1 MTPER
6 RGILAHKQGIRLSGI
21 VIVFLLSIG
30 AFVSGVDTSGVD
42 DMSELSIF
50 AWIYYSAGLFV
61 FGGLDLGV
69 PVGGTVA
76 GRAALWAAY
85 FLAPIITTTAV
96 IEAALQLIRR
106 DRSQARAL
114 NGHVIVIGAGRLG
127 LTYIQAIRQIEPERQ
142 LLLVDAEGDRI
153 SAEEVVLLDGVQF
166 VRASLDRKEAFEL
179 LHLQRAARMIVLSDN
194 DLLNLEIAWGAK
206 SCNQDLPIAVH
217 VTDLTLLRPVSRLIR
232 DRASAGVSPSGLPL
246 IFNTHRIAALH
257 LYEHFLHP
265 HFEET
270 GYRDVVV
277 LGGFGR
283 FPQTI
288 LELLRVTAQ
297 DELEHIVIV
306 DKYASKH
313 VRQFCADVSLESIS
327 YSTVDGDLEDPGT
340 WMEVDSLLSSHAAT
354 PIYLL
359 TAANEVVNFRAA
371 MMLRRRSSDI
381 RIFARCFR
389 RGSFAESLAR
399 ENAFELLAFEEVF
412 QQALRDHYETLATL

>member
-1 MTPER
+1 MTSEG

-69 PVGGTVA
+69 PAGGSAA

-96 IEAALQLIRR
+96 IEAALQLIRT
-106 DRSQARAL
+106 DRSQTRAL
-114 NGHVIVIGAGRLG
+114 DGHVIVIGAGRLG

-142 LLLVDAEGDRI
+142 LLLVDAEGDKI
-153 SAEEVVLLDGVQF
+153 SAEEAVLLEGVQF

-206 SCNQDLPIAVH
+206 SRNPDLPVAAH

-232 DRASAGVSPSGLPL
+232 DRASADASPPSLPL

-288 LELLRVTAQ
+288 LELLRVAAE

-306 DKYASKH
+306 DAEASKN
-313 VRQFCADVSLESIS
+313 VRQFSADVSLESLD
-327 YSTVDGDLEDPGT
+327 YSTVDGELEDPGT
-340 WMEVDSLLSSHAAT
+340 WVKVESLLSSHAAT
-354 PIYLL
+354 PVYLL
-359 TAANEVVNFRAA
+359 AAANEVVNFRAA
-371 MMLRRRSSDI
+371 MMLRRQSAEI

-412 QQALRDHYETLATL
+412 QQALRDHYETLAAL

>member
-1 MTPER
+1 MTPGL
-6 RGILAHKQGIRLSGI
+6 RGILAHKQGIRLFGI
-21 VIVFLLSIG
+21 IIVFFLGIS
-30 AFVSGVDTSGVD
+30 AFVSGVDTSGVEE
-42 DMSELSIF
+42 MSELSIF

-69 PVGGTVA
+69 PVGGTAA
-76 GRAALWAAY
+76 GRGALWVAY
-85 FLAPIITTTAV
+85 FLAPIITTTTV

-106 DRSQARAL
+106 DRFQARAL
-114 NGHVIVIGAGRLG
+114 DGHVVIIGEGRLA
-127 LTYIQAIRQIEPERQ
+127 LTYIQAIRQVESQRQ
-142 LLLVDAEGDRI
+142 LLLVDAEGDKI
-153 SAEEVVLLDGVQF
+153 SAEEAVLLDGVQF
-166 VRASLDRKEAFEL
+166 LRASLDREGAFEL

-206 SCNQDLPIAVH
+206 SRNPDLPVAVH

-232 DRASAGVSPSGLPL
+232 DRASASPAGLPL

-288 LELLRVTAQ
+288 LELLRVTAE

-306 DKYASKH
+306 DAEASKN
-313 VRQFCADVSLESIS
+313 VRQFSADVSLESIS
-327 YSTVDGDLEDPGT
+327 YSTVDGELEDPGT
-340 WMEVDSLLSSHAAT
+340 WVEVDSLLSSHAAT
-354 PIYLL
+354 PVYLL
-359 TAANEVVNFRAA
+359 AAANEVVNFRAA
-371 MMLRRRSSDI
+371 MMLRRRSSEI

-389 RGSFAESLAR
+389 RGLFAESLAR
-399 ENAFELLAFEEVF
+399 KNAFELLAFEEVF
-412 QQALRDHYETLATL
+412 QHALQEHYETLATL

>member
-1 MTPER
+1 MTPEG

-106 DRSQARAL
+106 DRSQTRAL
-114 NGHVIVIGAGRLG
+114 DGHVIVIGAGRLG

-142 LLLVDAEGDRI
+142 LLLVDAEGDKI
-153 SAEEVVLLDGVQF
+153 SAEEAVLLAGVQF

-206 SCNQDLPIAVH
+206 SCNPDLPIAVH

-232 DRASAGVSPSGLPL
+232 DRASAGVSPSSLPL

-288 LELLRVTAQ
+288 LELLRVTAEE
-297 DELEHIVIV
+297 ELEHIVIV
-306 DKYASKH
+306 DAEASKN
-313 VRQFCADVSLESIS
+313 VRQFSADVSLESLD

-340 WMEVDSLLSSHAAT
+340 WVEVESLLSSHAAT
-354 PIYLL
+354 PVYLL
-359 TAANEVVNFRAA
+359 AAANEVVNFRAA
-371 MMLRRRSSDI
+371 MMLRRQSAEI

-412 QQALRDHYETLATL
+412 QQALRDQYETLAAL

>member
-6 RGILAHKQGIRLSGI
+6 RGILAQKQRIRLSGI
-21 VIVFLLSIG
+21 IVVFLLSIG
-30 AFVSGVDTSGVD
+30 AFLSGVDTTGVD

-69 PVGGTVA
+69 PVGGSAA
-76 GRAALWAAY
+76 GRGALWAAY

-96 IEAALQLIRR
+96 VDAALQLIRR
-106 DRSQARAL
+106 DRSRARAL
-114 NGHVIVIGAGRLG
+114 DGHVVVIGAGRLG

-142 LLLVDAEGDRI
+142 LLLVDAEGDKI
-153 SAEEVVLLDGVQF
+153 SVEEAGLLEGIQF
-166 VRASLDRKEAFEL
+166 VRASLDRKEAFRL
-179 LHLQRAARMIVLSDN
+179 LQLERAARMIVLSDR

-206 SCNQDLPIAVH
+206 SCNPNLPVAVH

-232 DRASAGVSPSGLPL
+232 DRASVDASPSSLPL

-257 LYEHFLHP
+257 LYEQFLNP

-288 LELLRVTAQ
+288 LELLRVTAL

-306 DKYASKH
+306 DAEASKN
-313 VRQFCADVSLESIS
+313 VRQFGADVSLESIS
-327 YSTVDGDLEDPGT
+327 YSTVDGELEDPGT
-340 WMEVDSLLSSHAAT
+340 WVEVDSLLSSHSAT
-354 PIYLL
+354 PVYLL
-359 TAANEVVNFRAA
+359 AAANEVTNFRAA
-371 MMLRRRSSDI
+371 MMLRRRSSEI

-412 QQALRDHYETLATL
+412 QQALQEHYETLATL

>member
-1 MTPER
+1 MTPGL
-6 RGILAHKQGIRLSGI
+6 RGILAHKQSIRLFGI
-21 VIVFLLSIG
+21 IIVFFLGIS
-30 AFVSGVDTSGVD
+30 AFVSGVDTSGVE

-61 FGGLDLGV
+61 FAGLDLGV
-69 PVGGTVA
+69 PVGGTAV
-76 GRAALWAAY
+76 GRGALWVAY
-85 FLAPIITTTAV
+85 FLGPIITTTTV

-106 DRSQARAL
+106 DRFQARDL
-114 NGHVIVIGAGRLG
+114 DGHVIVIGAGRLG
-127 LTYIQAIRQIEPERQ
+127 LTYIQAIRHIEPERQ
-142 LLLVDAEGDRI
+142 LLLVDAEGDKI
-153 SAEEVVLLDGVQF
+153 SVEEAGLLEDIQL

-179 LHLQRAARMIVLSDN
+179 LHLERAARMIVLSEN
-194 DLLNLEIAWGAK
+194 DLLNLEIAWSAK
-206 SCNQDLPIAVH
+206 SCNPNLPVAVH
-217 VTDLTLLRPVSRLIR
+217 LTDLTLLRPVSRLIR
-232 DRASAGVSPSGLPL
+232 DRANVDASPASLPL

-288 LELLRVTAQ
+288 LELLKVAAL

-306 DKYASKH
+306 DSEASKN
-313 VRQFCADVSLESIS
+313 VRRFGADVSLESIS

-340 WMEVDSLLSSHAAT
+340 WAQVDSLLSPHSAT
-354 PIYLL
+354 PVYLL
-359 TAANEVVNFRAA
+359 AAADEVINFRAA
-371 MMLRRRSSDI
+371 MLLRRRSAEI

-389 RGSFAESLAR
+389 RGLFAESLAG

-412 QQALRDHYETLATL
+412 QQALQEHYETLATL

>member
-6 RGILAHKQGIRLSGI
+6 RGILAQKQRIRLSGI
-21 VIVFLLSIG
+21 IVVFFLSIG
-30 AFVSGVDTSGVD
+30 AFLSGVDTTGVD
-42 DMSELSIF
+42 DMSDLSIF

-69 PVGGTVA
+69 PVGGSAA
-76 GRAALWAAY
+76 GRVALWAAY

-96 IEAALQLIRR
+96 VDAALQLIRR
-106 DRSQARAL
+106 DRFHPRAL
-114 NGHVIVIGAGRLG
+114 NGHVVVIGAGRLG

-142 LLLVDAEGDRI
+142 LLLVDAEGDKI
-153 SAEEVVLLDGVQF
+153 SSEEAVFLEGIQF
-166 VRASLDRKEAFEL
+166 VRVSLDRKEAYEL
-179 LHLQRAARMIVLSDN
+179 LQLERAVRMIVLGDR

-206 SCNQDLPIAVH
+206 SCNPNLPVAVH

-232 DRASAGVSPSGLPL
+232 DRASVDASPSSLPL

-257 LYEHFLHP
+257 LYEQFLHP
-265 HFEET
+265 HFQET

-277 LGGFGR
+277 LGGFGQ

-288 LELLRVTAQ
+288 LELLRVTAL

-306 DKYASKH
+306 DAEASKN
-313 VRQFCADVSLESIS
+313 VRQFGADVSLESIS
-327 YSTVDGDLEDPGT
+327 YSTVDGDLEDPRT
-340 WMEVDSLLSSHAAT
+340 WAEVDSLLSSHSAT
-354 PIYLL
+354 PVYLL
-359 TAANEVVNFRAA
+359 AAANEVTNFRAA
-371 MMLRRRSSDI
+371 MMLRRGSPEI

-412 QQALRDHYETLATL
+412 QQALRDHYETLAAL

>member
-1 MTPER
+1 MTPGF
-6 RGILAHKQGIRLSGI
+6 RGILAHKQSIRLFGI
-21 VIVFLLSIG
+21 IIVFFLGIS
-30 AFVSGVDTSGVD
+30 AFVSGVDTSGVE

-69 PVGGTVA
+69 PVGGSAA
-76 GRAALWAAY
+76 GRGALWIAY
-85 FLAPIITTTAV
+85 FLAPIITTTTV

-106 DRSQARAL
+106 DRFQARAL
-114 NGHVIVIGAGRLG
+114 DGHVVVIGAGRLG
-127 LTYIQAIRQIEPERQ
+127 LTYIQAVRHIEPERQ
-142 LLLVDAEGDRI
+142 LLLVDAEGDKI
-153 SAEEVVLLDGVQF
+153 SAEEAGLLEGIQF
-166 VRASLDRKEAFEL
+166 VRTSLDRREAFQL
-179 LHLQRAARMIVLSDN
+179 LHLERAARMIVVSDN
-194 DLLNLEIAWGAK
+194 DLLNLEIAWTAK
-206 SCNQDLPIAVH
+206 SYNSDLPVAVH

-232 DRASAGVSPSGLPL
+232 DRASADASPASLPL
-246 IFNTHRIAALH
+246 VFNTHRIAALH
-257 LYEHFLHP
+257 LYEQFLHP

-288 LELLRVTAQ
+288 LELLKVAAK

-306 DKYASKH
+306 DKEASKN
-313 VRQFCADVSLESIS
+313 VRQFGADVSLDTIS

-340 WMEVDSLLSSHAAT
+340 WTEVDGALESHTAT
-354 PIYLL
+354 PVFLL
-359 TAANEVVNFRAA
+359 ASANEVVNFRSA
-371 MMLRRRSSDI
+371 MMLRRRSSEV

-389 RGSFAESLAR
+389 RSSFAQLLAR

-412 QQALRDHYETLATL
+412 QQALRDHYETLAAL